1 MRLLAVGEFFRSGS
15 SFRNT
20 IGFTSRPIKRA
31 GSAPFSGTSSPT
43 AHCILT
49 EQCASIC
56 AGVIFPQRLSL
67 CGSNFPSR
75 VFT

>member
-1 MRLLAVGEFFRSGS
+1 MRLLAVGEFLRSGS

-31 GSAPFSGTSSPT
+31 GSGLFSGTTSPT
-43 AHCILT
+43 AHCILA

-56 AGVIFPQRLSL
+56 AAVILPQRLSL
-67 CGSNFPSR
+67 CGSNFPNR
-75 VFT
+75 TFT